1 MSGKRLFAIVLLAIM
16 MASFVLNPSK
26 EEIQEALKD
35 RITTVLRQELGI
47 KNDDAY
53 KLAMTLYGDKMIQK
67 IINNY
72 TEVDNYY
79 FFSLARVSWQGDKTI
94 IGGGAFKEIRFTKQI
109 DQKLQEIIDTL
120 KKIG

>member
-26 EEIQEALKD
+26 EEIQSALQD
-35 RITTVLRQELGI
+35 QITTVLRAELGI

-79 FFSLARVSWQGDKTI
+79 FFSLTTVSWQGDNTI
-94 IGGGAFKEIRFTKQI
+94 IGGGAFKQIRFSKQI
-109 DQKLQEIIDTL
+109 DQKLREIITTL
-120 KKIG
+120 KKVN

>member
-16 MASFVLNPSK
+16 MASFALNPSK
-26 EEIQEALKD
+26 EEIQDALKD
-35 RITTVLRQELGI
+35 KITMILKQELGI

-53 KLAMTLYGDKMIQK
+53 KLAMTLYGDKMVQK

-79 FFSLARVSWQGDKTI
+79 FFSLARVSWQEDKVI

-109 DQKLQEIIDTL
+109 DQKLQKIINNL
-120 KKIG
+120 KKIS